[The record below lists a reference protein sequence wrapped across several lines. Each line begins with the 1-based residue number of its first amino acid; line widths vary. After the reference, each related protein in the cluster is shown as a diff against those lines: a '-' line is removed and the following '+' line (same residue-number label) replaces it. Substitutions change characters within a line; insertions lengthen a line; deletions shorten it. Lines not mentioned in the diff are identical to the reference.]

1 MNRQEI
7 INRLVN
13 FEGVR
18 RNDATKAVNGL
29 VRILFS
35 SLQEGESVYIRGLG
49 TLKVSD
55 VKAKKARIISSGE
68 EIIVPAHKTVKFIPG
83 NELKNKLK

>member
-13 FEGVR
+13 EEGVR
-18 RNDATKAVNGL
+18 RNDAAKAVNGL

-35 SLQEGESVYIRGLG
+35 SLQNGESVCLRGLG

-55 VKAKKARIISSGE
+55 VRAKKARIISSGE
-68 EIIVPAHKTVKFIPG
+68 DIVVPAHKTVRFILG

>member
-13 FEGVR
+13 CEGVR